1 MGLRGQNSP
10 RSQKSTAPSSHRPY
24 CEITPHRPKIDGRIL
39 TQTPIFSFCSSLLTK
54 IILLSHQKL
63 FVALF
68 GASILHWKEKTNRCF
83 DSRGSFSKPPTQ
95 HPRSF
100 GLTAGLDIT

>member
-68 GASILHWKEKTNRCF
+68 GASILHWKEKTSRCF
-83 DSRGSFSKPPTQ
+83 DSRGSLASHRHNTPGV
-95 HPRSF
+95 S
-100 GLTAGLDIT
+100 GLDIT